1 DSTQPDNAALFK
13 AIGFAWGGDGDSTC
27 RICRDFFY
35 AAWIQTVP
43 NHREIAVCLF
53 RPIKIAISGFR
64 SVFGGD
70 DGNKV
75 GSDRRCPAAIPFSK
89 FKMTS
94 AGNHVHA
101 MNFEITA
108 TRDVNGQ
115 NNTVANP
122 SRLSDSNQ

>member
-1 DSTQPDNAALFK
+1 MGRGRRFNVPDLQ
-13 AIGFAWGGDGDSTC
+13 GFFLRGVDPDRPEPPGDS
-27 RICRDFFY
+27 R
-35 AAWIQTVP
+35 VP
-43 NHREIAVCLF
+43 FPADKDRNF
-53 RPIKIAISGFR
+53 RFPIR
-64 SVFGGD
+64 FGGN

-75 GSDRRCPAAIPFSK
+75 GSAQRGATAIPFSK